1 MVEGGEAFIAVF
13 RRYPVVFARGEGVRL
28 YDEAGRAY
36 WDFLAGIGVSSLGHN
51 HPRLRQ
57 AIQDSVGLL
66 HTSNL
71 FWNRPAIRL
80 AERLQ
85 RISGGMQVFFANSG
99 TEANEAAIKI
109 MRRFGRD
116 DGRHHIVTLTG
127 GFHGRTMGALAMTPI
142 PAYQDP
148 FRPLPDGFSAVPYG
162 DLDAL
167 SRALEA
173 LRPAG
178 IMVEPIQGEAGV
190 VVPPPGYLRALAELA
205 RASGTL
211 VAVDAV
217 QTGMGRTGDWFGHEP
232 EGFRPDVLTLAK
244 GLGGGVPIGAALAEP
259 RVAARLLP
267 GEHGTT
273 FGGNP
278 LAASAGLAVLDWLED
293 GGLER
298 VRRRG
303 EILAAGLSGIQ
314 ARHPD
319 RVVEVR
325 GRGLM
330 WGLVLDRPSAPVVAR
345 ALDAGLVVNATGGRV
360 VRLLPP
366 LIVDDEAI
374 SAALDI
380 LERVIA
386 DA

>member
-1 MVEGGEAFIAVF
+1 MEGEEAFIGVF

-51 HPRLRQ
+51 HPLLRE
-57 AIQDSVGLL
+57 ALAGSLGLL
-66 HTSNL
+66 HTSNF

-85 RISGGMQVFFANSG
+85 RISGGMRVFFANSG

-109 MRRFGRD
+109 MRRFGRETD
-116 DGRHHIVTLTG
+116 RHHILTLTG

-142 PAYQDP
+142 PAYQEP
-148 FRPLPDGFSAVPYG
+148 FRPLPDGFSAVPFG

-167 SRALEA
+167 RAALHT

-178 IMVEPIQGEAGV
+178 VMVEAIQGEAGV
-190 VVPPPGYLRALAELA
+190 VVPPPGYLKALADLA
-205 RASGTL
+205 REAGAL
-211 VAVDAV
+211 VALDAV
-217 QTGMGRTGDWFGHEP
+217 QTGMGRTGEWFGHEP
-232 EGFRPDVLTLAK
+232 EGFEPDVVTLAK
-244 GLGGGVPIGAALAEP
+244 GLGGGVPIGAALARP
-259 RVAARLLP
+259 GVAERLQP
-267 GEHGTT
+267 GDHGTT

-278 LAASAGLAVLDWLED
+278 LAASAGLAVLDWLE
-293 GGLER
+293 GEGLKV

-303 EILAAGLSGIQ
+303 AILAEALGRLRS
-314 ARHPD
+314 RHPE
-319 RVVEVR
+319 RVLEVR

-330 WGLVLDRPSAPVVAR
+330 WGLALDRPSAPVVAR
-345 ALDAGLVVNATGGRV
+345 ALEEGLVVNATGGSV

-366 LIVDDEAI
+366 LVVDEEAI
-374 SAALDI
+374 HAAVDI
-380 LERVIA
+380 LDRVLH